1 MNDTPFPTKQQI
13 ADFVRDQDGRVGKR
27 EIARAFRLDAD
38 QKRTLKKVLK
48 EMQEDGSLKPGR
60 GKKLRDPETLP
71 NVCVLVISGT
81 DIDGEVLARPVKW
94 ESEATPPN
102 IYVNPD
108 DRAGPALGIG
118 EQILARLSPAD
129 DGYNAKIIRCIA
141 AAPSDIL
148 GIVTEAEGELR
159 IRPVDKR
166 ERYEFV
172 IEKGQDKGAQVGE
185 LVRAQGVRGPRLGL
199 KRCRVIERIAEAEGA
214 SAISLICVHQHGI
227 PVAFPDPAMKQAEKS
242 KAAPLGARDDLRKV
256 PLVTIDG
263 ADARDFD
270 DAVFAEPDDDPKNPG
285 GFRLLVAIAD
295 VAWYVRTGDALDKAA
310 FERGN
315 SVYFPDRV
323 VPMLPEQLSNGWCSL
338 KPHEDRPCLV
348 AHLKIDAEGN
358 LRTKSFKRAMMKSHA
373 RLTYEQVQMA
383 RDGHPDEMTAPL
395 VDDVI
400 SPLYAAFDILL
411 KAREARGALEIEGDE
426 RKVVLDDNGDITGIE
441 PRQRL
446 DSHKLIEE
454 FMVLANVAAAEFLE
468 EKKRPCMY
476 RVHDEPSMSKIEALS
491 EVLDSVHI
499 RFDRGQTVTP
509 HRFNQILKKAH
520 GTPHQQMI
528 NDVVLRSQA
537 QAMYDPVNLG
547 HFGLSLKRY
556 CHFTS
561 PIRRYADLL
570 VHRALIRG
578 MKPNDGALG
587 EDPGDFAKIGEHLSI
602 TERRAQAAER
612 DAMDRYG
619 AYFMRDKVGASFLA
633 RISGVTRFGIFIRV
647 DDIGADGLV
656 PIKTLP
662 NDYYIHDEER
672 HQLRGRN
679 NGMVYRLGDK
689 VEVVLREVTPVTG
702 GMLFEVMGSTAAGD
716 SAQPGSYKPG
726 QKRGPKPGQKRGAT
740 PKKAK
745 GKSRASRRQ
754 KRNALDTGPKK
765 RTKSKGKARPK
776 S

>member
-13 ADFVRDQDGRVGKR
+13 ADFVRGEDGRVGKR
-27 EIARAFRLDAD
+27 EIARAFRLDAE

-48 EMQEDGSLKPGR
+48 EMQDDGSLTPGR
-60 GKKLRDPETLP
+60 GNKLRDPETLP
-71 NVCVLVISGT
+71 SVCVLEISGT
-81 DIDGEVLARPVKW
+81 DLDGEVLARPVTW
-94 ESEATPPN
+94 ESEAAPPKVYVTP
-102 IYVNPD
+102 D
-108 DRAGPALGIG
+108 KRSGPALGIG
-118 EQILARLSPAD
+118 ERILGRLSETD
-129 DGYNAKIIRCIA
+129 DGYDAKIIRRLA

-148 GIVTEAEGELR
+148 GIVHEAEGELR

-166 ERYEFV
+166 ERDEFV
-172 IEKGQDKGAQVGE
+172 IDKGQDKGAQAGE

-214 SAISLICVHQHGI
+214 SSISLICVHQHGI
-227 PVAFPDPAMKQAEKS
+227 PVAFPEPAMKQAEKS
-242 KAAPLGARDDLRKV
+242 KAAPLGTRDDLRHL

-270 DAVFAEPDDDPKNPG
+270 DAVFAEPDYDPKNPG
-285 GFRLLVAIAD
+285 GFKLIVAIAD
-295 VAWYVRTGDALDKAA
+295 VAWYVRAGDALDKAA

-323 VPMLPEQLSNGWCSL
+323 APMLPEQLSNGWCSL
-338 KPHEDRPCLV
+338 KPDEDRPCLV
-348 AHLKIDAEGN
+348 AHMNIDAEGK
-358 LRTKSFKRAMMKSHA
+358 LRNKSFKRALMRSHA

-383 RDGHPDEMTAPL
+383 KDGHPDDATAPL
-395 VDDVI
+395 LDTVI
-400 SPLYAAFDILL
+400 APLYAVFDILL
-411 KAREARGALEIEGDE
+411 EAREARGALELEGTE
-426 RKVVLDDNGDITGIE
+426 RRVVLDDAGDITGIE
-441 PRQRL
+441 PRDRL

-454 FMVLANVAAAEFLE
+454 FMVLANVAAAEYLE

-491 EVLDSVHI
+491 DVLESVHI

-520 GTPHQQMI
+520 GTAHQQMI

-537 QAMYDPVNLG
+537 QAMYDPVNIG

-587 EDPGDFAKIGEHLSI
+587 EDPGDFSNIGEHLCV

-612 DAMDRYG
+612 GAMDRYA
-619 AYFMRDKVGASFLA
+619 AYFMRDKVGATFMA
-633 RISGVTRFGIFIRV
+633 RISGVTRFGIFISV

-672 HQLRGRN
+672 HLLKGRN
-679 NGMVYRLGDK
+679 NGIVYRLGDK
-689 VEVVLREVTPVTG
+689 VEVTLKEVTPVTG
-702 GMLFEVMGSTAAGD
+702 GMLFEVMGGASATAA
-716 SAQPGSYKPG
+716 PGKPG
-726 QKRGPKPGQKRGAT
+726 QNRNRKPGTAPTRKSK

-754 KRNALDTGPKK
+754 KRAEQSSGLKK
-765 RTKSKGKARPK
+765 PNKKKGKRQPTK
-776 S
+776 

>member
-1 MNDTPFPTKQQI
+1 MNDTPFPTRQQI
-13 ADFVRDQDGRVGKR
+13 ADFVREQDGRVGKR

-48 EMQEDGSLKPGR
+48 EMQDDGSLTPGR

-71 NVCVLVISGT
+71 NVSVLEISGT
-81 DIDGEVLARPVKW
+81 DLDGEVLARPVDW
-94 ESEATPPN
+94 DSEATPPK

-108 DRAGPALGIG
+108 NRVGPALGIG
-118 EQILARLSPAD
+118 ERILARLSEAD
-129 DGYNAKIIRCIA
+129 DGYNAKIIRRIA
-141 AAPSDIL
+141 AAPADIL

-172 IEKGQDKGAQVGE
+172 IDKDADKGAKVGE

-199 KRCRVIERIAEAEGA
+199 KRCRVLERISEAEGA
-214 SAISLICVHQHGI
+214 QAISLICVHQHGI
-227 PVAFPDPAMKQAEKS
+227 PVAFPDGAAKQAAKA
-242 KAAPLGARDDLRKV
+242 KAAPLGPRDDLRDV

-285 GFRLLVAIAD
+285 GFMLIVAIAD
-295 VAWYVRTGDALDKAA
+295 VAWYVRSGDALDKAA

-323 VPMLPEQLSNGWCSL
+323 VPMLPEELSNGWCSL
-338 KPHEDRPCLV
+338 KPHEDRPCLI
-348 AHLKIDAEGN
+348 AHMKIDADGK
-358 LRTKSFKRAMMKSHA
+358 LLAKRFKRALMRSHA

-383 RDGHPDEMTAPL
+383 QDGAPDEMTSPL
-395 VDDVI
+395 LDPVI
-400 SPLYAAFDILL
+400 TPLYAAFDILL
-411 KAREARGALEIEGDE
+411 KAREARGALELEGTE
-426 RKVVLDDNGDITGIE
+426 RRVVLDDKGDITGIE

-476 RVHDEPSMSKIEALS
+476 RVHDEPSMAKIESLS

-499 RFDRGQTVTP
+499 RFDKGQTVTP

-520 GTPHQQMI
+520 GTAHQQMI

-547 HFGLSLKRY
+547 HFGLALKRY

-587 EDPGDFAKIGEHLSI
+587 EDPGDFSRIGEHLSV

-612 DAMDRYG
+612 DAMDRYS
-619 AYFMRDKVGASFLA
+619 AYFMRDKVGASFMA
-633 RISGVTRFGIFIRV
+633 RISGVTRFGIFITV

-672 HQLRGRN
+672 HLLRGRN
-679 NGMVYRLGDK
+679 NGMVLRLGDR
-689 VEVVLREVTPVTG
+689 VEVTLKEVTPVTG
-702 GMLFEVMGSTAAGD
+702 GMLFEVMGTA
-716 SAQPGSYKPG
+716 SAPGAASKPG
-726 QKRGPKPGQKRGAT
+726 DKRGGSPKHSRK
-740 PKKAK
+740 PKKIK

-754 KRNALDTGPKK
+754 KRNALDTGQKK
-765 RTKSKGKARPK
+765 RAKSKTKSRPK

>member
-1 MNDTPFPTKQQI
+1 MNDAPFPSKQEI
-13 ADFVRDQDGRVGKR
+13 ADFVRAQEGRVGKR
-27 EIARAFRLDAD
+27 EIARAFKLDAD

-48 EMQEDGSLKPGR
+48 EMKDDGSLMPGR
-60 GKKLRDPETLP
+60 GHNVHDPAQLP
-71 NVCVLVISGT
+71 NVCLIEVTGT
-81 DIDGEVLARPVKW
+81 DLDGEVLAKPVKW
-94 ESEATPPN
+94 ESAATPPT
-102 IYVNPD
+102 IYINPD
-108 DRAGPALGIG
+108 GAPGPAPGTGERILG
-118 EQILARLSPAD
+118 RLKKIE
-129 DGYNAKIIRCIA
+129 DGYEAKIIRRIG

-148 GIVTEAEGELR
+148 GIVTEVEGELR

-172 IEKGQDKGAQVGE
+172 IDKGQDKGAQPGE
-185 LVRAQGVRGPRLGL
+185 LVRAQGVHGPRPRLGL
-199 KRCRVIERIAEAEGA
+199 KRARVLERISEAEGA

-227 PVAFPDPAMKQAEKS
+227 PEAFSDPAMRQAEKS
-242 KAAPLGARDDLRKV
+242 KAAPLGARDDLRSI

-270 DAVFAEPDDDPKNPG
+270 DAVHAEPDDDPKNPG
-285 GFRLLVAIAD
+285 GYKLIVAIAD
-295 VAWYVRTGDALDKAA
+295 VAWYVRPGDALDKAA

-338 KPHEDRPCLV
+338 RPHEDRPCLV
-348 AHLKIDAEGN
+348 AHLKIDTEGK
-358 LRTKSFKRAMMKSHA
+358 LLAKKFKRAMMRSHA

-383 RDGHPDEMTAPL
+383 RDGNPDETTAPL
-395 VDDVI
+395 MEDVI
-400 SPLYAAFDILL
+400 APLYGAFDILL
-411 KAREARGALEIEGDE
+411 KAREARGALEIESSE
-426 RKVVLDDNGDITGIE
+426 RRVILDDHGEITGIE

-476 RVHDEPSMSKIEALS
+476 RVHDEPALSKIEALS

-499 RFDRGQTVTP
+499 RFDKGQTLTP

-537 QAMYDPVNLG
+537 QAMYDPENIG
-547 HFGLSLKRY
+547 HFGLALKRY

-587 EDPGDFAKIGEHLSI
+587 EDPGDFSKIGEHLSV

-619 AYFMRDKVGASFLA
+619 AYYLKDRVGATFMA
-633 RISGVTRFGIFIRV
+633 RISGVTRFGIFITV
-647 DDIGADGLV
+647 DDVGADGLV

-662 NDYYIHDEER
+662 NDYYVHDEER
-672 HQLRGRN
+672 HQLTGRS
-679 NGMVYRLGDK
+679 NGLVYRLGDR
-689 VEVVLREVTPVTG
+689 VEVTLREVTPVTG
-702 GMLFEVMGSTAAGD
+702 GMLFEVMGGNESGGSGKGPGRRTGKPTAR
-716 SAQPGSYKPG
+716 K
-726 QKRGPKPGQKRGAT
+726 QK
-740 PKKAK
+740 PKKVK

-754 KRNALDTGPKK
+754 KRATQDASGGK
-765 RTKSKGKARPK
+765 RQHGKGKDRR
-776 S
+776 SR

>member
-1 MNDTPFPTKQQI
+1 MNDTPFPSKQQI
-13 ADFVRDQDGRVGKR
+13 ADFIRDSTSHVGKR
-27 EIARAFRLDAD
+27 EIARAFKLDVP
-38 QKRTLKKVLK
+38 QKRRLKKVLK
-48 EMQEDGSLKPGR
+48 EMQEDGSLKSDR

-81 DIDGEVLARPVKW
+81 DLDGEVLARPVKW
-94 ESEATPPN
+94 DSEATPPK

-108 DRAGPALGIG
+108 GRSGSALGTG
-118 EQILARLSPAD
+118 EQVLARLTPSE
-129 DGYNAKIIRCIA
+129 DGYDAKIIRRIA
-141 AAPSDIL
+141 AAPTDIL
-148 GIVTEAEGELR
+148 GIVLEAEGELR

-166 ERYEFV
+166 ERNEFV
-172 IEKGQDKGAQVGE
+172 IDKGQDKGAKVGE
-185 LVRAQGVRGPRLGL
+185 LVRAQGVKGPRLGL

-227 PVAFPDPAMKQAEKS
+227 PVAFPEPAMKQAEKS
-242 KAAPLGARDDLRKV
+242 KAAPLGPREDLRNTA
-256 PLVTIDG
+256 LVTIDG

-270 DAVFAEPDDDPKNPG
+270 DAVYCETDDDPKNQG
-285 GFRLLVAIAD
+285 GFRLMVAIAD

-348 AHLKIDAEGN
+348 AHLKIDADGN
-358 LRTKSFKRAMMKSHA
+358 LLAKRFSRALMRSHA

-395 VDDVI
+395 IDSVI
-400 SPLYAAFDILL
+400 TPLYAAFDILL

-426 RKVVLDDNGDITGIE
+426 RKVVLDDGGDITGIE

-476 RVHDEPSMSKIEALS
+476 RVHDEPSMAKIESLS

-537 QAMYDPVNLG
+537 QAMYDPVNIG
-547 HFGLSLKRY
+547 HFGLALKRY

-561 PIRRYADLL
+561 PIRRYSDLL

-587 EDPGDFAKIGEHLSI
+587 EDPGDFSKIGEHLCV

-612 DAMDRYG
+612 DAMDRYS
-619 AYFMRDKVGASFLA
+619 AYFMRDKVGGSFMA

-662 NDYYIHDEER
+662 NDYYVHDEER
-672 HQLRGRN
+672 HQLTGRS
-679 NGMVYRLGDK
+679 NGLVFRLGDR

-702 GMLFEVMGSTAAGD
+702 GMLFEVMGRSEGDAGV
-716 SAQPGSYKPG
+716 PG
-726 QKRGPKPGQKRGAT
+726 QHHPGRKQTRNTSKGKPPRANK

-754 KRNALDTGPKK
+754 KRNAADTGIKKRSKPKK
-765 RTKSKGKARPK
+765 RD
-776 S
+776 

>member
-1 MNDTPFPTKQQI
+1 MNDTPFPTRQQI
-13 ADFVRDQDGRVGKR
+13 ADFVREQDGRVGKR

-48 EMQEDGSLKPGR
+48 EMQDDGSLTPGR

-71 NVCVLVISGT
+71 NVSVLEISGT
-81 DIDGEVLARPVKW
+81 DLDGEVLARPVDW
-94 ESEATPPN
+94 DSEATPPK

-108 DRAGPALGIG
+108 NRVGPALGIG
-118 EQILARLSPAD
+118 ERILARLSEAD
-129 DGYNAKIIRCIA
+129 DGYNAKIIRRIA
-141 AAPSDIL
+141 AAPADIL

-172 IEKGQDKGAQVGE
+172 IDKDADKGAKVGE

-199 KRCRVIERIAEAEGA
+199 KRCRVLERISEAEGA
-214 SAISLICVHQHGI
+214 QAISLICVHQHGI
-227 PVAFPDPAMKQAEKS
+227 PVAFPDGAAKQAAKA
-242 KAAPLGARDDLRKV
+242 KAAPLGPRDDLRDV

-285 GFRLLVAIAD
+285 GFMLIVAIAD
-295 VAWYVRTGDALDKAA
+295 VAWYVRSGDALDKAA

-323 VPMLPEQLSNGWCSL
+323 VPMLPEELSNGWCSL
-338 KPHEDRPCLV
+338 KPHEDRPCLI
-348 AHLKIDAEGN
+348 AHMKIDADGK
-358 LRTKSFKRAMMKSHA
+358 LLAKRFKRALMRSHA

-383 RDGHPDEMTAPL
+383 QDGAPDEMTSPL
-395 VDDVI
+395 LDPVI
-400 SPLYAAFDILL
+400 TPLYAAFDILL
-411 KAREARGALEIEGDE
+411 KAREARGALELEGTE
-426 RKVVLDDNGDITGIE
+426 RRVVLDDKGDITGIE

-476 RVHDEPSMSKIEALS
+476 RVHDEPSMAKIESLS

-499 RFDRGQTVTP
+499 RFDKGQTVTP

-520 GTPHQQMI
+520 GTAHQQMI

-547 HFGLSLKRY
+547 HFGLALKRY

-587 EDPGDFAKIGEHLSI
+587 EDPGDFSRIGEHLSV

-612 DAMDRYG
+612 DAMDRYS
-619 AYFMRDKVGASFLA
+619 AYFMRDKVGASFMA
-633 RISGVTRFGIFIRV
+633 RISGVTRFGIFITV

-672 HQLRGRN
+672 HLLRGRN
-679 NGMVYRLGDK
+679 NGMVFRLGDR
-689 VEVVLREVTPVTG
+689 VEVTLKEVTPVTG
-702 GMLFEVMGSTAAGD
+702 GMLFEVMGTA
-716 SAQPGSYKPG
+716 SAPGAASKPG
-726 QKRGPKPGQKRGAT
+726 DKRGGSPKHSRK
-740 PKKAK
+740 PKKIK

-754 KRNALDTGPKK
+754 KRNALDTGQKK
-765 RTKSKGKARPK
+765 RAKSKTKSRPK

>member
-1 MNDTPFPTKQQI
+1 MNDTPFPTRQQI
-13 ADFVRDQDGRVGKR
+13 ADFVREQDGRVGKR

-48 EMQEDGSLKPGR
+48 EMQDDGSLTPGR

-71 NVCVLVISGT
+71 NVGVLEISGT
-81 DIDGEVLARPVKW
+81 DLDGEVLARPVDW
-94 ESEATPPN
+94 DSDATPPK

-108 DRAGPALGIG
+108 NRAGPALGVG
-118 EQILARLSPAD
+118 ERILARLSETD
-129 DGYNAKIIRCIA
+129 DGYDAKIIRRIS
-141 AAPSDIL
+141 AAPADIL
-148 GIVTEAEGELR
+148 GIVLEAEGELR

-172 IEKGQDKGAQVGE
+172 IDKGADKGAKVGE

-199 KRCRVIERIAEAEGA
+199 KRCRVLERISEAEGA
-214 SAISLICVHQHGI
+214 QAISLICVHQHGI
-227 PVAFPDPAMKQAEKS
+227 PVAFPDAAATQAAKA
-242 KAAPLGARDDLRKV
+242 KAAPLGPRDDLRDV

-270 DAVFAEPDDDPKNPG
+270 DAVFAEPDDDSNNPG
-285 GFRLLVAIAD
+285 GFKLIVAIAD
-295 VAWYVRTGDALDKAA
+295 VAWYVRAGDALDKAA

-323 VPMLPEQLSNGWCSL
+323 VPMLPEELSNGWCSL

-348 AHLKIDAEGN
+348 AHMKIDADGK
-358 LRTKSFKRAMMKSHA
+358 LLAKRFKRALMRSHA

-383 RDGHPDEMTAPL
+383 RDGAPDDMTAPL
-395 VDDVI
+395 LDTVI
-400 SPLYAAFDILL
+400 APLYATFDILV
-411 KAREARGALEIEGDE
+411 KAREARGALELEGTE
-426 RKVVLDDNGDITGIE
+426 RRIVLDDNGDITGIE

-476 RVHDEPSMSKIEALS
+476 RVHDEPSMTKIESLG

-499 RFDRGQTVTP
+499 RFDKGQTVTP
-509 HRFNQILKKAH
+509 HRFNQILKKVH

-537 QAMYDPVNLG
+537 QAMYDPVNIG
-547 HFGLSLKRY
+547 HFGLALKRY

-587 EDPGDFAKIGEHLSI
+587 EDPGDFVKIGEHLSI

-619 AYFMRDKVGASFLA
+619 AYFMRDKVGAGFMA
-633 RISGVTRFGIFIRV
+633 RISGVTRFGIFITV

-672 HQLRGRN
+672 HLLRGRN
-679 NGMVYRLGDK
+679 NGMVFRLGDR
-689 VEVVLREVTPVTG
+689 VEVQLKEVTPVTG
-702 GMLFEVMGSTAAGD
+702 GMLFEVMGTAD
-716 SAQPGSYKPG
+716 SAGSPRHPSKPG
-726 QKRGPKPGQKRGAT
+726 EKRGGTPKPGRK
-740 PKKAK
+740 PKKIK

-754 KRNALDTGPKK
+754 KRNALDTGQKK
-765 RTKSKGKARPK
+765 RAKNKVKKRPK
-776 S
+776 T